1 RGRPGRSWRLTLM
14 SWSPCW
20 VSTVGGSLR
29 PSRSRARKNLSEG
42 ARPTTATKRD
52 CSGAAAGERFSRL
65 SPLRAGGGG
74 ELLGVVSTSSRDGP
88 VTFVTRESISTLPV
102 DLLSAELS
110 LTQTVSQ
117 VPSGDVAPPT
127 GGETTLRA
135 PVPREAKIQ
144 PRGANLDYTEI
155 DEVPVD
161 FSIDH
166 ICDGAR
172 VTEHRR
178 SLDSVDFGRQVTR
191 NQVRAVVAGAERQ
204 LASVMNALP
213 IGEEVTPDG
222 SDFDNVIAD
231 ANALLDEAENP
242 MENRWLAVSPRF
254 AARLTSPDGVTL
266 TDFQGEV
273 ATEALRQGILGEY
286 RGFIVVK

>member
-1 RGRPGRSWRLTLM
+1 M
-14 SWSPCW
+14 
-20 VSTVGGSLR
+20 
-29 PSRSRARKNLSEG
+29 
-42 ARPTTATKRD
+42 
-52 CSGAAAGERFSRL
+52 
-65 SPLRAGGGG
+65 
-74 ELLGVVSTSSRDGP
+74 
-88 VTFVTRESISTLPV
+88 
-102 DLLSAELS
+102 
-110 LTQTVSQ
+110 
-117 VPSGDVAPPT
+117 
-127 GGETTLRA
+127 
-135 PVPREAKIQ
+135 
-144 PRGANLDYTEI
+144 
-155 DEVPVD
+155 PVD

-166 ICDGAR
+166 IYDGAR
-172 VTEHRR
+172 VTEHQR
-178 SLDSVDFGRQVTR
+178 SLDIVDFGRQVTR

-213 IGEEVTPDG
+213 IDEEVTPDG

-286 RGFIVVK
+286 RGFIVVKSPRLTGIKALAYHSSAFAFGTLTPPMIPGTIDSAVITEEGLSVRHVFMVDPATASTLSLLSIYAGAELVDADRVVVLGVQDES

>member
-1 RGRPGRSWRLTLM
+1 
-14 SWSPCW
+14 
-20 VSTVGGSLR
+20 
-29 PSRSRARKNLSEG
+29 
-42 ARPTTATKRD
+42 
-52 CSGAAAGERFSRL
+52 
-65 SPLRAGGGG
+65 
-74 ELLGVVSTSSRDGP
+74 
-88 VTFVTRESISTLPV
+88 VTFVTSESISTLAV

-127 GGETTLRA
+127 GGETTLRV

-166 ICDGAR
+166 IYDGAR
-172 VTEHRR
+172 VTEHQR
-178 SLDSVDFGRQVTR
+178 SLDIVDFGRQVTR

-213 IGEEVTPDG
+213 IDEEVTPDG

-242 MENRWLAVSPRF
+242 MENRWLAVSPGSRPGSPRRMVSPSPTF
-254 AARLTSPDGVTL
+254 RVRSPRRRCGRASSASTAGSSWSKARG
-266 TDFQGEV
+266 
-273 ATEALRQGILGEY
+273 
-286 RGFIVVK
+286 

>member
-1 RGRPGRSWRLTLM
+1 KS
-14 SWSPCW
+14 
-20 VSTVGGSLR
+20 
-29 PSRSRARKNLSEG
+29 LSEG
-42 ARPTTATKRD
+42 ARPTTATKSG

-65 SPLRAGGGG
+65 SPLRGAGGR
-74 ELLGVVSTSSRDGP
+74 ELLGVASTSN
-88 VTFVTRESISTLPV
+88 RESAVTYVTSQSLSALPV
-102 DLLSAELS
+102 ELLAADPSPTPAR
-110 LTQTVSQ
+110 SQ
-117 VPSGDVAPPT
+117 GHPGDVAPPT
-127 GGETTLRA
+127 GGETTLRV
-135 PVPREAKIQ
+135 PVPGEAKIQ
-144 PRGANLDYTEI
+144 PRGANLDYAEI
-155 DEVPVD
+155 DEIPVD

-166 ICDGAR
+166 IYDGAR
-172 VTEHRR
+172 VTEHQR
-178 SLDSVDFGRQVTR
+178 SLDIVDFGRQVTR

-213 IGEEVTPDG
+213 IDEEVTPDG

-273 ATEALRQGILGEY
+273 
-286 RGFIVVK
+286 

>member
-1 RGRPGRSWRLTLM
+1 
-14 SWSPCW
+14 
-20 VSTVGGSLR
+20 
-29 PSRSRARKNLSEG
+29 
-42 ARPTTATKRD
+42 
-52 CSGAAAGERFSRL
+52 
-65 SPLRAGGGG
+65 
-74 ELLGVVSTSSRDGP
+74 
-88 VTFVTRESISTLPV
+88 VTFVTSESISTLAV

-127 GGETTLRA
+127 GGETTLRV

-155 DEVPVD
+155 DEIPVD

-166 ICDGAR
+166 IYDGAR
-172 VTEHRR
+172 VTEHQR
-178 SLDSVDFGRQVTR
+178 SLDIVDFGRQVTR

-213 IGEEVTPDG
+213 IDEEVTPDG

-286 RGFIVVK
+286 RGFIVVKSPRLTGIKALAYHSSAFAFGTLTPPMIPGTIDSAVITEEGLSVRHVFMVDPSTASTLSLLSIYAGAELVDADRVVVLGVEDES